1 MAQELLCEAHVMG
14 CRRRF
19 VFLSGAVG
27 LAVAVATGLA
37 RADLPPTSDAPASI
51 DSPQPSQSFT
61 MAQALAYA
69 HAHQPAIREA
79 LARVS
84 ARLEDAKIPTAQWFP
99 TVGVTAQLFAMTA
112 NNTTAT
118 FAQPPY
124 MDLPRIGATS
134 STTAGSFSPYASTL
148 VGVGLTQEV
157 FDFGRI
163 EAERAAADAEVEVER
178 HRSDTERLDIDFGV
192 EEAYFSVSASK
203 AIVRASEEAY
213 ERSRVHRDLAKRG
226 VDAGLRSPIE
236 LTRAEADLA
245 RFDVGRIKARG
256 GEAVAQS
263 VLSAAIGAPD
273 GAVDISPET
282 LQRQDMPALPE
293 AIALARQRD
302 PRLAETITQ
311 LKAAEAHTGAVGAE
325 LRPDFTLTG
334 TFSGRAGGA
343 PPSSGPTANGDGW
356 VPNVPNWDA
365 GIVFSWPLFD
375 GTIYARRNAAHS
387 AEDVRRSD
395 IDVVSEQDLAAV
407 RQAYVEVRVAN
418 AALVALDDSVVAA
431 RANYDQA
438 NARFD
443 AGIGNAVEL
452 ADAEAVRTN
461 AEIQLALGQFEA
473 GRARAAFGRAIAEG
487 L

>member
-1 MAQELLCEAHVMG
+1 M
-14 CRRRF
+14 
-19 VFLSGAVG
+19 
-27 LAVAVATGLA
+27 
-37 RADLPPTSDAPASI
+37 DA
-51 DSPQPSQSFT
+51 PQPSQSFT
-61 MAQALAYA
+61 MVRALAYA

-84 ARLEDAKIPTAQWFP
+84 ARLEEARIPSAQWLP
-99 TVGVTAQLFAMTA
+99 TVGVTAQLFAATA

-134 STTAGSFSPYASTL
+134 STATGGFSPYASTL

-163 EAERAAADAEVEVER
+163 EAQRAAADAQVEVER

-203 AIVRASEEAY
+203 AIVRASDEAY
-213 ERSRVHRDLAKRG
+213 ERSRIHRDLARRG

-245 RFDVGRIKARG
+245 RFDVGRINARG

-263 VLSAAIGAPD
+263 VLAAAIGAPD
-273 GAVDISPET
+273 GAVDISSEI
-282 LQRQDMPALPE
+282 LQPADMPALPD
-293 AIALARQRD
+293 AIALAQQRD
-302 PRLAETITQ
+302 PRLAETITR
-311 LKAAEAHTGAVGAE
+311 LKASEAHTRAIGAE
-325 LRPDFTLTG
+325 LRPDVTLTG
-334 TFSGRAGGA
+334 TLSGRAGGA
-343 PPSSGPTANGDGW
+343 PPSSGPTAKGDGW
-356 VPNVPNWDA
+356 VPDVPNWDV
-365 GIVFSWPLFD
+365 GIVISWPLFD
-375 GTIYARRNAAHS
+375 GTINARRDAAHS
-387 AEDVRRSD
+387 VEDVRRSD

-407 RQAYVEVRVAN
+407 RQAYVNVQVASL
-418 AALVALDDSVVAA
+418 ALVALTNSVMAA

-438 NARFD
+438 NARFNS
-443 AGIGNAVEL
+443 GIGNAVEL

-461 AEIQLALGQFEA
+461 AEIQLALGQFEI

>member
-1 MAQELLCEAHVMG
+1 MASGRSVLH
-14 CRRRF
+14 
-19 VFLSGAVG
+19 SGAVG
-27 LAVAVATGLA
+27 LAVVVVSAHA
-37 RADLPPTSDAPASI
+37 RGDLPATRDAPPPI
-51 DSPQPSQSFT
+51 DAPQPSQSFT

-84 ARLEDAKIPTAQWFP
+84 ARLEEAKIPTAQWFP

-118 FAQPPY
+118 FTQAPY

-134 STTAGSFSPYASTL
+134 STTTGSLSPYASTL

-163 EAERAAADAEVEVER
+163 EAERAAADAEIEVER
-178 HRSDTERLDIDFGV
+178 RRSDAERLDIDFGV
-192 EEAYFSVSASK
+192 EEAYFSLSASK
-203 AIVRASEEAY
+203 AIVRASDEAY

-282 LQRQDMPALPE
+282 LQPGDMPALPE

-311 LKAAEAHTGAVGAE
+311 LKAAEVHTRAVGAE
-325 LRPDFTLTG
+325 LRPDLALTG
-334 TFSGRAGGA
+334 TLSGRAGGA
-343 PPSSGPTANGDGW
+343 PPSSGPTANGEGW
-356 VPNVPNWDA
+356 VPNVRNWDA
-365 GIVFSWPLFD
+365 GLIFSWPLFD
-375 GTIYARRNAAHS
+375 GTINARRNAAHS
-387 AEDVRRSD
+387 AEDVRRSE

-407 RQAYVEVRVAN
+407 RQAYIEVRVAN
-418 AALVALDDSVVAA
+418 AALVALNDSVVAG

-438 NARFD
+438 NARF
-443 AGIGNAVEL
+443 ASGVGNAVEL

>member
-1 MAQELLCEAHVMG
+1 MRVRYRLVSLP
-14 CRRRF
+14 
-19 VFLSGAVG
+19 GAVG
-27 LAVAVATGLA
+27 LAVAAAAGVA
-37 RADLPPTSDAPASI
+37 RADLPATKDAPPSI
-51 DSPQPSQSFT
+51 DAPQPSQSFT
-61 MAQALAYA
+61 MAKALAYA

-84 ARLEDAKIPTAQWFP
+84 ARLEEAKIPTAQWLP

-134 STTAGSFSPYASTL
+134 STTTGSFSPYASTL
-148 VGVGLTQEV
+148 VGVGVTQEV

-163 EAERAAADAEVEVER
+163 EAQRAAADAQVEVER
-178 HRSDTERLDIDFGV
+178 HRSDTERLDIDFGI

-203 AIVRASEEAY
+203 AIVRASDEAY

-273 GAVDISPET
+273 AAVDIARET
-282 LQRQDMPALPE
+282 LQPQDMPALPE

-302 PRLAETITQ
+302 PRLAETLTR
-311 LKAAEAHTGAVGAE
+311 LKAAEAHTRAIGAE
-325 LRPDFTLTG
+325 LRPDVTLTG
-334 TFSGRAGGA
+334 TLSGRAGGA

-365 GIVFSWPLFD
+365 GLVFSWPLFD
-375 GTIYARRNAAHS
+375 GTINARRNAAKS
-387 AEDVRRSD
+387 AEEVRRSD

-407 RQAYVEVRVAN
+407 RQAYVQFQVAN
-418 AALVALDDSVVAA
+418 AALVALNNSVVAA
-431 RANYDQA
+431 RANYEQA
-438 NARFD
+438 NARFNS
-443 AGIGNAVEL
+443 GIGNAVEL

-461 AEIQLALGQFEA
+461 AEIQLALGQFEI